1 MVSPQTIEQT
11 RGKVRVCLR
20 GDDINVEF
28 LEQVLGFFDG
38 AKPFQLC
45 QECHEVVVSQRF
57 RERRPPGRD
66 MGRVVPLH
74 KFVALFSDFKAAC
87 ATGGDTSEDQ
97 KTITTGSL
105 PASPGQVRQ
114 FHVRPHGCVV
124 ISHAG
129 IVAGT
134 GLGDNMDGS
143 QNQVVLVVLVFRE
156 GQVQT
161 ST

>member
-1 MVSPQTIEQT
+1 MVSPQAIEQA
-11 RGKVRVCLR
+11 GSKVRVCLR

-45 QECHEVVVSQRF
+45 QECREVVVTQRF

-66 MGRVVPLH
+66 VGRVVPLH

-114 FHVRPHGCVV
+114 FHVRRHGCVM
-124 ISHAG
+124 ISHVG
-129 IVAGT
+129 IVAGKRR
-134 GLGDNMDGS
+134 GDNMDGGS
-143 QNQVVLVVLVFRE
+143 CQRSA
-156 GQVQT
+156 